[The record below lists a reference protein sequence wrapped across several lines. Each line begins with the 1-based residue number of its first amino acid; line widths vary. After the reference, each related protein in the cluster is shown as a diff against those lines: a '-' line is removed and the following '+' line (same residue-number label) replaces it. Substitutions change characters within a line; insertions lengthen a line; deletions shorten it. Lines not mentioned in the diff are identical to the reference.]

1 MEYENFDVIYWQWH
15 QWKYELEIKLF
26 LQDNQQNG
34 ENFRITLPFGHVA
47 VLLKDQQLI
56 QTLLKSQPDYK
67 YWISKTVDIETNL
80 EKELL
85 TGEDSWLLDANI
97 LHFAS
102 RFFPEALHSIL
113 SFFDGEGN
121 KVKLIN
127 ETHREGMYSPLHCSA
142 IQPESIGTRLVSSV
156 LGSKR

>member
-1 MEYENFDVIYWQWH
+1 MVYWQWH

-85 TGEDSWLLDANI
+85 EMIHSTGDIYEKHVLQHPFPFYLSI
-97 LHFAS
+97 IFQFS
-102 RFFPEALHSIL
+102 RQ
-113 SFFDGEGN
+113 
-121 KVKLIN
+121 KL
-127 ETHREGMYSPLHCSA
+127 
-142 IQPESIGTRLVSSV
+142 V
-156 LGSKR
+156 LR